1 MRVRQPSGPYHV
13 AAWSSGGPVAFEMA
27 RLLEESGERVATLAF
42 LDCAVMETENFVRS
56 RDPLRHVKALWC
68 MGTFV
73 TQVRLPRS
81 YGDLTALARLIGL
94 SLPASFRDLRLDR
107 AFWAGVG
114 RSLRIFNLNTTM
126 GYRYCPSRITAGAVL
141 FRAGSSQGADDPLEA
156 ELRTHVAGGVVRVD
170 LAGNHMSIILDP
182 EGAAALAARL
192 KPFLDG
198 EAGARKGEGV

>member
-1 MRVRQPSGPYHV
+1 
-13 AAWSSGGPVAFEMA
+13 
-27 RLLEESGERVATLAF
+27 
-42 LDCAVMETENFVRS
+42 
-56 RDPLRHVKALWC
+56 
-68 MGTFV
+68 
-73 TQVRLPRS
+73 
-81 YGDLTALARLIGL
+81 
-94 SLPASFRDLRLDR
+94 
-107 AFWAGVG
+107 
-114 RSLRIFNLNTTM
+114 M